1 MIYEKYCIVV
11 FSESRYVVV
20 WREVEVQL
28 CDVNSF
34 KLVKICKYKK
44 QNCDSAWVV
53 FCLERR
59 SVEKKKLEV
68 WEDYTAR
75 LLSILEMWGKTE
87 IQKSYWLAGCRFRG
101 CLKLPTVPWDEAGN
115 LKEAAEN
122 PKTIQ
127 FQWQDLWNTTPLL

>member
-1 MIYEKYCIVV
+1 M

-75 LLSILEMWGKTE
+75 LLSILEMWGK
-87 IQKSYWLAGCRFRG
+87 
-101 CLKLPTVPWDEAGN
+101 LKFKKVTD
-115 LKEAAEN
+115 
-122 PKTIQ
+122 
-127 FQWQDLWNTTPLL
+127 WQDADLGDA